1 MEKCLVTKLTGSV
14 NNSSLLRIGEFRIKK
29 QKVVSPTKDTQC
41 FNIGVKFD
49 TDINIMGNGFF
60 TNENLSEN
68 NGVSLKRT
76 NSSLGSLYVN
86 NADDI
91 NISVLNKYNIES
103 LVCQSGSFTFDID
116 ELKYSKYLSYLYLFN
131 NCAKG
136 DISSLKNCYALENL
150 IINSGTNIY
159 GDIASLKE
167 LMSLTKIN
175 LYGAKLN
182 GNLGSLSTLTKL
194 TELNLFNAKG
204 SDIYGDIAS
213 LRGLT
218 NLAQIN
224 LYGAKVN
231 GSLDSLSTLTKLN
244 TIAIQGL
251 SGSIDSLR
259 NLSKLVYLSINGGT
273 FTGDLALLPST
284 CNFVSFNGDNG
295 SILSWSSRSSSAKIL
310 SIEGFPNITNID
322 KLLQDEANCA
332 APDSVSHKVI
342 EIKGTRTSASDSAVQ
357 TLQSKGYTV
366 SITPA

>member
-1 MEKCLVTKLTGSV
+1 MGKCLVTKLSGSV
-14 NNSSLLRIGEFRIKK
+14 NNSSLLRIGEYRIKK
-29 QKVVSPTKDTQC
+29 QKVVSPTKDTQS

-68 NGVSLKRT
+68 QGASLKRT
-76 NSSLGSLYVN
+76 NSSVGSLYVN

-103 LVCQSGSFTFDID
+103 LVCSSSSFTFDID
-116 ELKYSKYLSYLYLFN
+116 ELKYSKYLSYLYLFD

-136 DISSLKNCYALENL
+136 DISSLKNCYALGNL
-150 IINSGTNIY
+150 IINSSTNIY
-159 GDIASLKE
+159 GDIASLRK
-167 LMSLTKIN
+167 LTSLTKIN

-182 GNLGSLSTLTKL
+182 GSLDSLSTLTKL
-194 TELNLFNAKG
+194 TELNLFNAAG

-213 LRGLT
+213 LKGLLD
-218 NLAQIN
+218 LATIN
-224 LYGAKVN
+224 LYGTKVN
-231 GSLDSLSTLTKLN
+231 GKLDSLSTLTKLN
-244 TIAIQGL
+244 NIVIQNL

-295 SILSWSSRSSSAKIL
+295 SILSWSSRSPSAKIL
-310 SIEGFPNITNID
+310 TIEGFPNITNID
-322 KLLQDEANCA
+322 KALQDEANCT
-332 APDSVSHKVI
+332 APDSVSRKVI
-342 EIKGTRTSASDSAVQ
+342 EIKGSRTSASDAAVQ

>member
-1 MEKCLVTKLTGSV
+1 MGKCLVTKLSGSS
-14 NNSSLLRIGEFRIKK
+14 NNNSLLRIGEFRIKK
-29 QKVVSPTKDTQC
+29 QKVVSPTKDTQS

-68 NGVSLKRT
+68 NGVSLKKT
-76 NSSLGSLYVN
+76 NSSVGALYVN

-103 LVCQSGSFTFDID
+103 LSCQSGSFTFDID
-116 ELKYSKYLSYLYLFN
+116 ELKYSKYLSYLYLI

-136 DISSLKNCYALENL
+136 DISSLKNCYALGNL
-150 IINSGTNIY
+150 IINSGANIY
-159 GDIASLKE
+159 GDITSLKE
-167 LMSLTKIN
+167 LTSLTNIN

-182 GNLGSLSTLTKL
+182 GDIGSLSTLTKL
-194 TELNLFNAKG
+194 IELNLFNEKG

-213 LRGLT
+213 LKGLL
-218 NLAQIN
+218 NLATIN

-231 GSLDSLSTLTKLN
+231 GSLDNLSSLTKLN
-244 TIAIQGL
+244 TIIIQGL

-259 NLSKLVYLSINGGT
+259 NLSKLVYLAINGGT

-284 CNFVSFNGDNG
+284 CNFVSFNGDYG

-310 SIEGFPNITNID
+310 TIEGFPNITNID
-322 KLLQDEANCA
+322 KLLQDEANCT
-332 APDSVSHKVI
+332 APDSVSRKVI
-342 EIKGTRTSASDSAVQ
+342 EIKGTRTSASDAAVQ
-357 TLQSKGYTV
+357 TLQSKGYTI

>member
-1 MEKCLVTKLTGSV
+1 MGKCLVTKLTGSV
-14 NNSSLLRIGEFRIKK
+14 NNSSLLRIGEYRIKK
-29 QKVVSPTKDTQC
+29 QKVVSPTKGTQS

-68 NGVSLKRT
+68 LGVSLKRT
-76 NSSLGSLYVN
+76 NSSVGSLYVN

-103 LVCQSGSFTFDID
+103 LTCQSSSFMFDID
-116 ELKYSKYLSYLYLFN
+116 ELKYSKYLSYIYLFN

-136 DISSLKNCYALENL
+136 DISSLKDCYALGTL
-150 IINSGTNIY
+150 IINSGANIY
-159 GDIASLKE
+159 GDIASLKG
-167 LMSLTKIN
+167 LTNLAAIN

-182 GNLGSLSTLTKL
+182 GNINSLSTLTKL
-194 TELNLFNAKG
+194 TELNLFNAAG
-204 SDIYGDIAS
+204 SDIYGDIVS
-213 LRGLT
+213 LSGLT
-218 NLAQIN
+218 SLTKIN

-231 GSLDSLSTLTKLN
+231 GNINSLSALTNLN
-244 TIAIQGL
+244 NIVIQNL

-273 FTGDLALLPST
+273 FTGDLALLPSS

-295 SILSWSSRSSSAKIL
+295 SILSWSNRSSSAKIL
-310 SIEGFPNITNID
+310 TIEGFPNITNID
-322 KLLQDEANCA
+322 KALQDEANCT
-332 APDSVSHKVI
+332 APDSVSRKVI
-342 EIKGTRTSASDSAVQ
+342 EIKGSRTSASDAAVQ

>member
-1 MEKCLVTKLTGSV
+1 MGKCLVTKLTGSV
-14 NNSSLLRIGEFRIKK
+14 NNSSLLRIGEYRIKK
-29 QKVVSPTKDTQC
+29 QKVVSPTKDTQS

-49 TDINIMGNGFF
+49 TNINIMGNGFF

-68 NGVSLKRT
+68 QGASLKRT
-76 NSSLGSLYVN
+76 NSSVGSLYVN

-103 LVCQSGSFTFDID
+103 LVCQSSSFTFDID
-116 ELKYSKYLSYLYLFN
+116 ELKYSKYLSYLYLVS

-136 DISSLKNCYALENL
+136 DISSLINCYALGNL

-159 GDIASLKE
+159 GDIASLK
-167 LMSLTKIN
+167 
-175 LYGAKLN
+175 
-182 GNLGSLSTLTKL
+182 
-194 TELNLFNAKG
+194 
-204 SDIYGDIAS
+204 
-213 LRGLT
+213 GLT
-218 NLAQIN
+218 NLATIN

-231 GSLDSLSTLTKLN
+231 GSLDSLSALTKLN
-244 TIAIQGL
+244 NIVIQNL

-273 FTGDLALLPST
+273 FTGDLALLPPT

-295 SILSWSSRSSSAKIL
+295 SILSWSSRSPSAKIL
-310 SIEGFPNITNID
+310 TIEGFPNITNID
-322 KLLQDEANCA
+322 KALQDEANCT
-332 APDSVSHKVI
+332 APDSVSRKVI
-342 EIKGTRTSASDSAVQ
+342 EIKGSRTSASDAAVQ

>member
-1 MEKCLVTKLTGSV
+1 MGKCLVTKLSGSV
-14 NNSSLLRIGEFRIKK
+14 NNSSLLRIGEYRIKK
-29 QKVVSPTKDTQC
+29 QKVVSPTKDTQS

-68 NGVSLKRT
+68 QGASLKMT
-76 NSSLGSLYVN
+76 NSSVGSLYVN

-103 LVCQSGSFTFDID
+103 LVCSSSSFTFDID
-116 ELKYSKYLSYLYLFN
+116 ELKYSKYLSYLYLFD

-136 DISSLKNCYALENL
+136 DISSLKNCYALGNL
-150 IINSGTNIY
+150 IINSSTNIY
-159 GDIASLKE
+159 GDIASLRK
-167 LMSLTKIN
+167 LTSLTKIN

-182 GNLGSLSTLTKL
+182 GSLDSLSTLTKL
-194 TELNLFNAKG
+194 TELNLFNAAG

-213 LRGLT
+213 LKGLL
-218 NLAQIN
+218 NLATIN

-231 GSLDSLSTLTKLN
+231 GSLDSLSVLTKLN
-244 TIAIQGL
+244 TIVIQGL

-310 SIEGFPNITNID
+310 TIEGFPNVTNID
-322 KLLQDEANCA
+322 KALQDEANCT
-332 APDSVSHKVI
+332 APDSVSRKVI
-342 EIKGTRTSASDSAVQ
+342 EIKGTRTSASDAAVQ